1 MRIWLAI
8 ASYRNDEQVI
18 EIVDHVYKSAP
29 DLFERILIVDSHGTG
44 AMPALI
50 RERGWPNVEYRN
62 YERNLG
68 SGGNMA
74 ERLRIAAGA
83 GADYAYA
90 VNHDGHVD
98 PGVVRALLQAAITIT
113 GLGAAYPLGYFISV
127 GLYNLTGTRELPL
140 QRKLVRSVRQ
150 EPLIHVFWSSSNGA
164 LYSLEPARKGIL
176 PWDGMWMAWED
187 LEYGWRLFDKGYQQV
202 IVRDAVFCDNNEYA
216 RSAVGNVTDKP
227 PWRSYYQIRNLILAV
242 CRSRRRPL
250 FYAVVFYRTLLESG
264 LILLVRSDK
273 WKRLRLLWLGIVDG
287 IKGVEGQN
295 LSLPD

>member
-50 RERGWPNVEYRN
+50 RARGWPNVEYRN

-74 ERLRIAAGA
+74 ERLRIASGA

-113 GLGAAYPLGYFISV
+113 DMGAAYPLGYFISV

-140 QRKLVRSVRQ
+140 PRKLVRSVRQ

-176 PWDGMWMAWED
+176 PWEGMWMAWED

-295 LSLPD
+295 LSLPN

>member
-44 AMPALI
+44 AMPTLI

-74 ERLRIAAGA
+74 ERLRIAASA

-176 PWDGMWMAWED
+176 PWEGMWMAWED

-216 RSAVGNVTDKP
+216 RSGVGNVTDKP

>member
-90 VNHDGHVD
+90 VNHDGHVH

-176 PWDGMWMAWED
+176 PWEGMWMAWED

-216 RSAVGNVTDKP
+216 RSGVGNVTDKP

>member
-176 PWDGMWMAWED
+176 PWEGMWMAWED

-216 RSAVGNVTDKP
+216 RSGVGNVTDKP